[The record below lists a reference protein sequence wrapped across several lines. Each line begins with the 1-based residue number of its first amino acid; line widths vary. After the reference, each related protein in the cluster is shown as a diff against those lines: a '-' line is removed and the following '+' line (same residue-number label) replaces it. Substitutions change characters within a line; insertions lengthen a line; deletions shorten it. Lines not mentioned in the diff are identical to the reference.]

1 MSLVDPQMSYGKCK
15 STRPMPSV
23 DEGALNQTR
32 IEVFG
37 ESHIDEIAAS
47 LNVPVLGKMPIDPAY
62 AAKVDEG
69 AFDEID
75 NPYIEAAEAVMPQ

>member
-1 MSLVDPQMSYGKCK
+1 MTAAK
-15 STRPMPSV
+15 T
-23 DEGALNQTR
+23 
-32 IEVFG
+32 IEKYFG

-75 NPYIEAAEAVMPQ
+75 NPYIEAADGVLPQ